1 MSDCATSRKKPQ
13 PTIRIDQVHW
23 LGQTWFEASIL
34 FPDSKAS
41 STYPKETFA
50 EAERAAYRII
60 ADNLLLNF
68 TPCDSYELGA
78 GVVESKIVKFDPE
91 KLTFCCPLK
100 LDCTTCIGVKFPCPN
115 FITCR
120 RALGAM
126 SAQSDERFRGRY
138 SVPKLSH

>member
-1 MSDCATSRKKPQ
+1 MNDCATSRDNAQ

-34 FPDSKAS
+34 FPDGRAS

-68 TPCDSYELGA
+68 TSCDSYEPGA
-78 GVVESKIVKFDPE
+78 GVVESKTVEFDPE

-115 FITCR
+115 FIICR
-120 RALGAM
+120 RAFLAL
-126 SAQSDERFRGRY
+126 A
-138 SVPKLSH
+138 